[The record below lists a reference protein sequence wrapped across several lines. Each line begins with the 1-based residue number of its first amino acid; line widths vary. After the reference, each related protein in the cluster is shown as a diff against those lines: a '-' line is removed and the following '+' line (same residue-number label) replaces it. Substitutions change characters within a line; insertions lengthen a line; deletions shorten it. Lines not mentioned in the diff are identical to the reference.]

1 MALFKFGFVW
11 AFLIYTRPKLHV
23 GKNQKLP
30 FYNNK
35 GFNAHFLAHAD
46 LETSTESHV
55 GVNEP
60 CTQNESFSQYH
71 SMSLLWRTGRNLYDR
86 NQENI
91 LLAASQL
98 VFAETA

>member
-46 LETSTESHV
+46 LETSTQSLTWELMNPVLKMSHSLSIIQCLYCEGLAEISTIV
-55 GVNEP
+55 IRK
-60 CTQNESFSQYH
+60 TY
-71 SMSLLWRTGRNLYDR
+71 SLLLPN
-86 NQENI
+86 
-91 LLAASQL
+91 
-98 VFAETA
+98 